1 MKTFFTML
9 VLAFI
14 PVFITSLLFFVF
26 ILELMDLFSNLWR
39 YLAHDAAIPGILTV
53 SLLYLPKCISY
64 ALPISLLFSVSFTL
78 GNLYMNNELIAM
90 FAAGVSLYRL
100 VIPFLLIGL
109 ISSIGIF
116 FFDNSIVIETFR
128 QKNQLFRTLV
138 NMSVSYSN
146 TNVTV
151 MSENTSIIYQCD
163 YYNDKKET
171 MTKVTLFIRDDDYNF
186 KSRIDADWAEW
197 QGENWVLYNCR
208 IIEWNS
214 TQTQLTHRQVKS
226 LDSPELNEKPS
237 TFRKTTRRIEEMK
250 QKEALRWVQ
259 SLKKAGLPY
268 RQALTEYY
276 KKFFLALNPFIVT
289 LISAGIGSAFK
300 KNILLMHLLTSLI
313 LSVIY
318 YVTQMITVILAKGGY
333 LPPLAG
339 AGSSFILFMAAG
351 ILILRRTKT

>member
-1 MKTFFTML
+1 MKIFFTML
-9 VLAFI
+9 LLAFI

-39 YLAHDAAIPGILTV
+39 YLAHDATIPSILTV

-78 GNLYMNNELIAM
+78 GNLYMNNELVAM
-90 FAAGVSLYRL
+90 FAAGVSLYSL

-109 ISSIGIF
+109 ISSIAIF
-116 FFDNSIVIETFR
+116 FFDNSVVIDTLR

-138 NMSVSYSN
+138 HMSVSYSN

-151 MSENTSIIYQCD
+151 ISSDTRVIYQSD

-171 MTKVTLFIRDDDYNF
+171 LTKVTLIIRDEHFNF
-186 KSRIDADWAEW
+186 KSRIDADWGEW
-197 QGENWVLYNCR
+197 QQNSWVFHNCR
-208 IIEWNS
+208 IIEWNPAH
-214 TQTQLTHRQVKS
+214 TQLTHRQVKR

-250 QKEALRWVQ
+250 QNEALKWVQ
-259 SLKKAGLPY
+259 SLKQAGLPY
-268 RQALTEYY
+268 RHALTEYY
-276 KKFFLALNPFIVT
+276 KKFFMALNPFIVA

-300 KNILLMHLLTSLI
+300 KNILLMHLLTALI

-318 YVTQMITVILAKGGY
+318 YVAQMITVILSKGGY
-333 LPPLAG
+333 IPPLAG
-339 AGSSFILFMAAG
+339 AGSSFILFFAAG
-351 ILILRRTKT
+351 IYMFRRART

>member
-1 MKTFFTML
+1 MKIFFTML
-9 VLAFI
+9 LLAFI

-39 YLAHDAAIPGILTV
+39 YLAHDATIPSILTV

-109 ISSIGIF
+109 ISSIAIF
-116 FFDNSIVIETFR
+116 FFDNSVVIDTLR

-138 NMSVSYSN
+138 HMSVSYSN

-151 MSENTSIIYQCD
+151 ISSDTRVIYQSD

-171 MTKVTLFIRDDDYNF
+171 LTKVTLIIRDEDFNF
-186 KSRIDADWAEW
+186 KSRIDADWAQW
-197 QGENWVLYNCR
+197 QQNSWVFHNCR

-214 TQTQLTHRQVKS
+214 TDTQLIHRQVKR

-250 QKEALRWVQ
+250 QNEALKWVQ
-259 SLKKAGLPY
+259 SLKQAGLPY
-268 RQALTEYY
+268 RHALTEYY

-300 KNILLMHLLTSLI
+300 KNILLMHLLTALI

-318 YVTQMITVILAKGGY
+318 YVAQMITVILSKGGY
-333 LPPLAG
+333 IPPLAG
-339 AGSSFILFMAAG
+339 AGSSFILFLAAG
-351 ILILRRTKT
+351 IYMLRRART

>member
-9 VLAFI
+9 LLAFI

-39 YLAHDAAIPGILTV
+39 YLAHDATISGILTV

-78 GNLYMNNELIAM
+78 GNYYMNNELIAM

-116 FFDNSIVIETFR
+116 FFDNSVVIDTFR

-138 NMSVSYSN
+138 HMSVSYSN
-146 TNVTV
+146 TNITV
-151 MSENTSIIYQCD
+151 MSEDTRVIYQSD

-171 MTKVTLFIRDDDYNF
+171 LTKVTLFIRDEDFNF
-186 KSRIDADWAEW
+186 ESRIDADWAQW
-197 QGENWVLYNCR
+197 QEDSWVLHNCR
-208 IIEWNS
+208 VIEWNP
-214 TQTQLTHRQVKS
+214 THTQLTQRQVKRLHS
-226 LDSPELNEKPS
+226 SELNEKPS

-250 QKEALRWVQ
+250 QNEAFRWVQ

-268 RQALTEYY
+268 RKALTEYY
-276 KKFFLALNPFIVT
+276 KKFILAMNPFIVT

-300 KNILLMHLLTSLI
+300 KNVLLMHLLTALI

-318 YVTQMITVILAKGGY
+318 YVVQMITVILSKGGY
-333 LPPLAG
+333 IPPLAG
-339 AGSSFILFMAAG
+339 AGSSVILFLAAG
-351 ILILRRTKT
+351 IFIFRRART